1 MLDEG
6 AHSSFDKVLSLL
18 KGNPPEQRFDIHL
31 SYPEY
36 LKVEETWSKIKA
48 DANISEDRSHA
59 ETVTVVTIPRSLH
72 EVAAF
77 ELRHQTMTGIEAYLI
92 SHRPEASGEI
102 IEVGST
108 TIKMSD
114 GSYAHS
120 VKDADGL
127 FVYSGRGVC
136 DTDTVVFEVGL
147 SENYAALCWDKDMW
161 IQGDH
166 VNACV
171 LICLKEPPRFRNPP
185 EQYENL
191 QDLAEYVDAAVDPDA
206 LYYGQ
211 IRYKDHIW
219 VGGLREAFIEV
230 WRIDSHV
237 RDPLIRDLRPCETL
251 PSTIGFHVS
260 DFYSNNAWEALG
272 IPDYIIPFN
281 GPMYL
286 RRLMSAMVFMAGR
299 RFSDFIAQ

>member
-1 MLDEG
+1 MSATTKRALNGGSAIPVAHEADFTTASSTTDVSSSISVTASMLDE
-6 AHSSFDKVLSLL
+6 AAYSSFDKVLSLL
-18 KGNPPEQRFDIHL
+18 KGNSPEQRFDIHL

-72 EVAAF
+72 EVAPF

-114 GSYAHS
+114 GNYAHG

-127 FVYSGRGVC
+127 FVYSGRGVR
-136 DTDTVVFEVGL
+136 DTDTVVFE
-147 SENYAALCWDKDMW
+147 DMW

-171 LICLKEPPRFRNPP
+171 LICLKESPRFRNPT
-185 EQYENL
+185 ERYENL
-191 QDLAEYVDAAVDPDA
+191 QDLAIPDA

-211 IRYKDHIW
+211 IRYKATY
-219 VGGLREAFIEV
+219 G
-230 WRIDSHV
+230 
-237 RDPLIRDLRPCETL
+237 PCENL
-251 PSTIGFHVS
+251 PSTIGFRVS

-281 GPMYL
+281 GPNFQRVVFVRLL
-286 RRLMSAMVFMAGR
+286 RECAR
-299 RFSDFIAQ
+299 REELRGGV